1 MESDATHLEYLLKIW
16 AWFDKNKK
24 QVQLGA
30 VAVAG
35 LVVVTALVIWQRS
48 EKERKAGEAL
58 SDVFVPLVMAGPN
71 ARGSGAESYQKVAL
85 AHPGDD
91 AGAQAMLLAATGLFT
106 DGKFNEALA
115 EFERFEQVHRD
126 SALLGQVML
135 GRAASLDAL
144 GRTNDAVTAYNTLI
158 NQHPSES
165 MIPHAKYSLARIYEA
180 QGKLEQARNY
190 YEEVGANRYSSI
202 GSEAGIRLE
211 ELLQKHPEL
220 IPASPATV
228 PMSKPITPGVSPAP
242 SAAVPAA
249 NAAAVAAP
257 KATNAPAPAAA
268 VAPATKK

>member
-30 VAVAG
+30 VAVTG
-35 LVVVTALVIWQRS
+35 LVIVIALVVWQRS

-85 AHPGDD
+85 AHPGDE

-106 DGKFNEALA
+106 DGKFTDALA
-115 EFERFEQVHRD
+115 EFERFEQAHRD
-126 SALLGQVML
+126 SALLGQALL

-165 MIPHAKYSLARIYEA
+165 MVPHAKYSLARIYEA
-180 QGKLEQARNY
+180 QGKLEQARLY

-220 IPASPATV
+220 LPAAPPTV
-228 PMSKPITPGVSPAP
+228 PMSKPLAPGVNLTP
-242 SAAVPAA
+242 SANPPAA
-249 NAAAVAAP
+249 PP
-257 KATNAPAPAAA
+257 KGTNPAAPAAA
-268 VAPATKK
+268 TATAPATKK